1 MLAKQAEGHDS
12 NELRDSVMS
21 VVRNAFR
28 PEFLNRLDEII
39 LFHRLFR
46 DHMGAIVQIQLER
59 LRARLDERK
68 MNLEVDDDALTWLAD
83 AGYDQVYGARPLKR
97 VIQRGLENPLASF
110 ILKDQLRDGETVAV
124 SAGNGELMINGE
136 KV

>member
-1 MLAKQAEGHDS
+1 ME
-12 NELRDSVMS
+12 

-46 DHMGAIVQIQLER
+46 EHMGAIVQIQLER
-59 LRARLDERK
+59 LRARLEGRK
-68 MNLEVDDDALTWLAD
+68 IDLEIDDDALTWLAD

-97 VIQRGLENPLASF
+97 VIQRSLENPLASF
-110 ILKDQLRDGETVAV
+110 ILEDRLRDGETVAV
-124 SAGNGELMINGE
+124 SADNGELTINGE